1 MHHPCMNGFYVRQ
14 MKHADFFL
22 LLIFPNTVQYLAGH
36 SLYEEIELGIGRH
49 FEGHINIGNVTDAER
64 CFVCSCVSSES
75 FECGGKAPRRE
86 SLKAEAG
93 MECLVTDWE
102 YVCFDT
108 TNVSN
113 ATTDINFE
121 TPHANRFLQFP
132 ATTGR
137 VISSGNLED
146 ISSIGVQGTPVMGF
160 SRRLK
165 NGQQS
170 VTHLQFGA
178 HENAPWPPN
187 VDVCLAMGC
196 SPTDPNFTNTPSQ
209 LFGCFCSP
217 GVERRDTELWKSHPS
232 RVDLLYSTSRA
243 PAPPVTNKLKV
254 PSNDGVLLSTG
265 NLEDVTQDSSSMTG
279 LNISG
284 DLHINGW
291 LQFGSGQHVGSCD
304 WTECNDESHLR
315 TSGILVDATDLIS
328 GWQHRPFSVC
338 SESDLGAPAGSLGSP
353 SEWAAL
359 KSTCWDSKFGS
370 YCFKFQQSSVEECF
384 NTCTSQSCTMIM
396 ASRFQLVLLNLT
408 SSLPSIKQ
416 IELESFAAPCRPD
429 PLDANQELCLNVY
442 RVPIAGMEATVRSKP
457 RNYLSGGKDLFQG
470 FEVAAQE
477 QELTNIL
484 QRQREVIAV
493 YKCLAVYRCLDA
505 ASSNLVLKV
514 SNAHLPLID
523 SMTSDWYTDHCA
535 ELGWSFKTGITFHGK
550 RLQCNTIL
558 QSFSPC
564 RVDEKG
570 PVSLVCGLK
579 LLSFPTPGTAL
590 PTVSSLQQVYNN
602 LTEVMKVIND
612 NLEDIKKR
620 DFASSEASVPYS
632 SVPYLWQQEK
642 VTSSGSKVNL
652 KLRRYG
658 FCNKINADSETTFS
672 CGSGQRIQ
680 TIDFVSFGSASGL
693 CGNFSIGSCSIDVLP
708 DLKSCE
714 GQENCNVP
722 LPLIAKWNAALTA
735 RSTSCNDRSSPS
747 LEIQVRCSN
756 GPMIAEYLAVLD
768 GVIGVLNT
776 SSSRSDLSSRA
787 QTFNRITTLEMRDN
801 KEVLC
806 TIATAN
812 PPLLQA
818 HMCTERMVLEVDTY
832 IYKGFEANVAVLVG
846 NSRVKG
852 SKTVLRLQSLADSNH
867 IVSETQV
874 MFPATNGIL
883 LSSGNLKDI
892 TVESGSMT
900 SVAVEKESFLY
911 GGITVGPMYS
921 MNSFSKKLKEQV
933 HESWWTGPVD
943 DKSKLRSPA
952 EGGAQWNWT
961 AGGPWL
967 TVFGNGD
974 CRAPQS
980 ACTADNVDRSL
991 KFNTSDGDLTRIDFE
1006 VLEGLVSQIAFPVSW
1021 GIRQGDS
1028 KPHSYSD
1035 VTGGRYTQLLCS
1047 PNDVLNS
1054 TNSTPACLSRVI
1066 TTGNLA
1072 EIRNLSAVTVTV
1084 RGSSTLSGPIILGS
1098 GQSIAQLP
1106 VAYRGLPGDFGNSR
1120 PLDAYA
1126 WQSTFHDAWRAS
1138 TSSGIN
1144 QCKTASDPRCGGT
1157 SNFSRITPIVLEGS
1171 IKGDLIYRDVPRDR
1185 RPDSL
1190 HSSAS
1195 AKYTGLSLR
1204 PLLWNS
1210 FEGYKCFLPLHVRLE
1225 GVYAVEKDP
1234 DYDADYNASSQKRI
1248 FGARQPIVQTQSF
1261 VTVSGNLTECKVKC
1275 EENHFCGIVTY
1286 QRLDGQFGCTL
1297 SLVPAATCDLQPST
1311 NTHVHGT
1318 ASPADF
1324 GVLLFP
1330 REQSTRITTDK
1341 PSTKRTLVFNGTMSG
1356 VVLTSGNTA
1365 DLWGLPNLLNLFDV
1379 IPGEG
1384 KTSGDILRHVQLP
1397 SACNG
1402 MPTIMPDC
1410 VTPSIM
1416 DRCIKR
1422 HYPNW
1427 RGSGEPP
1434 DGWEKSDICKIA
1446 IPINEKNLKDAE
1458 KDGFKTWMANPQKPF
1473 IGIGFTSI
1481 GFKCRA
1487 DWTTGGAVPQT
1498 RNDLQDIFYKSG
1510 FAMTNNDTCSLAGC
1524 KTCRPYNQPGSL
1536 PEYLDPVNFT
1546 RLHPEP
1552 ESQMNR
1558 RITFPDATG
1567 TVITS
1572 GLPSVSLNLPS
1583 CFLTENC
1590 LLHFISVNV

>member
-1 MHHPCMNGFYVRQ
+1 
-14 MKHADFFL
+14 MKHADFF
-22 LLIFPNTVQYLAGH
+22 FATFSNTFKYLAGH
-36 SLYEEIELGIGRH
+36 SLYEEIEVGIGRD
-49 FEGHINIGNVTDAER
+49 FEGHIKIGNVTDAER
-64 CFVCSCVSSES
+64 CFVCSCVSSETS
-75 FECGGKAPRRE
+75 ECGGRAPRRE
-86 SLKAEAG
+86 SVKAEAG
-93 MECLVTDWE
+93 MECFVSDWE
-102 YVCFDT
+102 YVCFNTSD
-108 TNVSN
+108 VSN

-132 ATTGR
+132 ARTGR

-146 ISSIGVQGTPVMGF
+146 ISSIGVQGTPIMGF

-165 NGQQS
+165 SGQQS

-178 HENAPWPPN
+178 HENVPWPPN
-187 VDVCLAMGC
+187 IDDCLAMGC
-196 SPTDPNFTNTPSQ
+196 SPTDPNLTNTPSQ

-217 GVERRDTELWKSHPS
+217 DLERRDTELWKSHPS

-243 PAPPVTNKLKV
+243 PAPTLTNKLKV

-265 NLEDVTQDSSSMTG
+265 NLDDVTQESSSMTG

-284 DLHINGW
+284 DLHIHGW
-291 LQFGSGQHVGSCD
+291 LQFGSGQHAGSCN
-304 WTECNDESHLR
+304 WTECSDASHLR

-359 KSTCWDSKFGS
+359 NSTCWDSVFGS
-370 YCFKFQQSSVEECF
+370 YCFELQQSTVEECF

-396 ASRFQLVLLNLT
+396 ASRFQLVLLNLM

-416 IELESFAAPCRPD
+416 IELESFAVPCRPD
-429 PLDANQELCLNVY
+429 PLDAKQELCLNLY
-442 RVPIAGMEATVRSKP
+442 RVPLAGMEAIVRSKP
-457 RNYLSGGKDLFQG
+457 RKYLSGGKDLLQG
-470 FEVAAQE
+470 FEVAANE
-477 QELTNIL
+477 QELTENL

-493 YKCLAVYRCLDA
+493 HRCLAVYKCLDVESA
-505 ASSNLVLKV
+505 NLVLKV
-514 SNAHLPLID
+514 SNDHLPLID
-523 SMTSDWYTDHCA
+523 SLTSDWYTDHCA

-550 RLQCNTIL
+550 RLQCNSIL

-564 RVDEKG
+564 RVDDEG

-579 LLSFPTPGTAL
+579 LLSFPTTGTAL
-590 PTVSSLQQVYNN
+590 PTLSSLQQVYNN
-602 LTEVMKVIND
+602 LTDVMKVING
-612 NLEDIKKR
+612 NLEHIKT
-620 DFASSEASVPYS
+620 DFAASEASVPFT
-632 SVPYLWQQEK
+632 SVPYLWQREK
-642 VTSSGSKVNL
+642 VTSNGNKVNI

-658 FCNKINADSETTFS
+658 FCNKIVADSETTFS

-680 TIDFVSFGSASGL
+680 SIDFASFGSASGL
-693 CGNFSIGSCSIDVLP
+693 CGNFSMGSCSIDVLP

-722 LPLIAKWNAALTA
+722 LPVIAKWNAALTA
-735 RSTSCNDRSSPS
+735 RATSCYDRSGPS
-747 LEIQVRCSN
+747 LQIQVRCSN
-756 GPMIAEYLAVLD
+756 GPIIAVLD

-776 SSSRSDLSSRA
+776 SNNQVSSDLSSRA
-787 QTFNRITTLEMRDN
+787 QTFKRITTLEMRDN
-801 KEVLC
+801 NEGLC
-806 TIATAN
+806 VITTAN

-818 HMCTERMVLEVDTY
+818 HMCTERMEMEVDTY

-846 NSRVKG
+846 SNSVEG

-867 IVSETQV
+867 SVSETQV
-874 MFPATNGIL
+874 LFPATNGIL

-892 TVESGSMT
+892 TVESGSLT
-900 SVAVEKESFLY
+900 SVAVEKESFLH
-911 GGITVGPMYS
+911 GGITVGPMQS
-921 MNSFSKKLKEQV
+921 MKNFSKTLKEQV
-933 HESWWTGPVD
+933 HESWWTGLAD
-943 DKSKLRSPA
+943 DMGKLRSPA
-952 EGGAQWNWT
+952 EGGAQWNWK

-980 ACTADNVDRSL
+980 KCTADNVDRSL

-1006 VLEGLVSQIAFPVSW
+1006 VLEGVTSQIAFPVSW

-1028 KPHSYSD
+1028 KPHSYSE

-1072 EIRNLSAVTVTV
+1072 DIRNLSAVTVMV
-1084 RGSSTLSGPIILGS
+1084 RGSSALSGPIIVGS

-1106 VAYRGLPGDFGNSR
+1106 VAHRGPPGDFGNTR

-1126 WQSTFHDAWRAS
+1126 WQSTFHDAWRNS
-1138 TSSGIN
+1138 ISSGIN
-1144 QCKTASDPRCGGT
+1144 ECKTASDPRCGGT
-1157 SNFSRITPIVLEGS
+1157 SNFSRITPVVLDGS
-1171 IKGDLIYRDVPRDR
+1171 IKGDLFYRDVPRDR

-1195 AKYTGLSLR
+1195 SKYNGLSLR

-1210 FEGYKCFLPLHVRLE
+1210 FERYICFLPLHAHLK
-1225 GVYAVEKDP
+1225 GVYAVKKDP
-1234 DYDADYNASSQKRI
+1234 AYDASSQKRT
-1248 FGARQPIVQTQSF
+1248 FGARQPTVQTQSF
-1261 VTVSGNLTECKVKC
+1261 VSRKLDECKEKC

-1286 QRLDGQFGCTL
+1286 QLLADGRFGCTM
-1297 SLVPAATCDLQPST
+1297 SLVPAATCNLQPSSSA
-1311 NTHVHGT
+1311 H
-1318 ASPADF
+1318 

-1330 REQSTRITTDK
+1330 REQSTRLTTDK
-1341 PSTKRTLVFNGTMSG
+1341 ASTTRTLVFNGTRSG

-1379 IPGEG
+1379 IPGDD
-1384 KTSGDILRHVQLP
+1384 KTSGDVLRHVQLP
-1397 SACNG
+1397 SACDG

-1410 VTPSIM
+1410 ATPSIM

-1427 RGSGEPP
+1427 RGFGEPP
-1434 DGWEKSDICKIA
+1434 GGWEKNAACVIKKQLND
-1446 IPINEKNLKDAE
+1446 KNLQDAV
-1458 KDGFKTWMANPQKPF
+1458 KDGFKTWMTNPQKPF
-1473 IGIGFTSI
+1473 IGIGFTSV

-1487 DWTTGGAVPQT
+1487 DWTKGGAVSQT
-1498 RNDLQDIFYKSG
+1498 RDDLQDIFYQSG
-1510 FAMTNNDTCSLAGC
+1510 FAMTNNDTCSLIGC

-1536 PEYLDPVNFT
+1536 PEYLDPVDFS

-1572 GLPSVSLNLPS
+1572 GLPSVSLNLS
-1583 CFLTENC
+1583 
-1590 LLHFISVNV
+1590 